1 MRIAEGL
8 AASNDPSGGENWGK
22 IQPGRTEVDGEAM
35 KGMDCHRA
43 YRRWAG
49 FLCAVILLW
58 MSSGCGYHLADGEDN
73 IDPAIQKVFVDTFTN
88 RTHEAGIEN
97 LVRSAFMDQ
106 VLRGGRFQLAGS
118 REEADALIR
127 GDIRSLSTSHL
138 SYGKTDLSVEE
149 RITVV
154 LDVTFEERTSKRI
167 LWQVRNFNYYNDYT
181 VAGEQTNVMEIKRKS
196 ALVKLSGDAAE
207 RAYSLILSGF

>member
-1 MRIAEGL
+1 
-8 AASNDPSGGENWGK
+8 
-22 IQPGRTEVDGEAM
+22 M
-35 KGMDCHRA
+35 KGMDCQRVSG
-43 YRRWAG
+43 RWTG
-49 FLCAVILLW
+49 LVCALIMLW
-58 MSSGCGYHLADGEDN
+58 MSSGCGYHLADGEDS

-88 RTHEAGIEN
+88 RTSEAGIEN
-97 LVRSAFMDQ
+97 LFRSAFMDQ

-149 RITVV
+149 RLTVV

-181 VAGEQTNVMEIKRKS
+181 VAGEQTNVMEIKRKN